1 MERFFTW
8 FTKRVAELK
17 QIIKRSVLKLMGQE
31 IMNQILQKEY
41 YITLSKIQNQT
52 VKWLKKSIGKY
63 AS

>member
-1 MERFFTW
+1 
-8 FTKRVAELK
+8 
-17 QIIKRSVLKLMGQE
+17 MGQE